1 MREDEVA
8 KEYEASR
15 TQCTLP
21 SSSWTEGRGA
31 GREND
36 FRFSARKIVGQS
48 RGANRD
54 RHLSANWGH
63 RGILIDPFLGSEIE
77 RPMIASMVTRILSRD
92 RWKCDFFNRNRRLAK
107 LTNFWKFLKLFKINE
122 NLMIVNFK
130 VWFLNLKKLNLKML
144 AAILGI
150 FQNLFFKYDF

>member
-1 MREDEVA
+1 MA

-21 SSSWTEGRGA
+21 SSSWTKGREEGRGA

-48 RGANRD
+48 RGTNRD

-63 RGILIDPFLGSEIE
+63 RGILIDPFSGDRDE
-77 RPMIASMVTRILSRD
+77 MIARVSSMVVILDWREFSNFIQRSLEIG
-92 RWKCDFFNRNRRLAK
+92 DF
-107 LTNFWKFLKLFKINE
+107 
-122 NLMIVNFK
+122 
-130 VWFLNLKKLNLKML
+130 FLNLRKSKSRML
-144 AAILGI
+144 EII
-150 FQNLFFKYDF
+150 REE